1 MNAIAYLLEAIA
13 AELTDA
19 VVWLAL
25 ADALEEQ
32 GQLQQADLTRR
43 HRRLLAGER
52 TEEMLV

>member
-1 MNAIAYLLEAIA
+1 
-13 AELTDA
+13 